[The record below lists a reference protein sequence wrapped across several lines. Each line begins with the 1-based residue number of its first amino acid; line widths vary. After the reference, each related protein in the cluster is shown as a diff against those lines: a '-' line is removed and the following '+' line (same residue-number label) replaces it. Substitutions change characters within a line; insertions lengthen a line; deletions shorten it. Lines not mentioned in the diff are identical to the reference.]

1 MKRILALILSG
12 LMLAGCS
19 DDNTLRVGV
28 GPLDSDYHKYAV
40 ELNEKLEK
48 SGSSLRLKPII
59 TADSTASVRLLNN
72 GIIDIAIISASSI
85 EKALVAESKI
95 DPAQTLKGASET
107 EYEILNDKSEIAV
120 YNSTVAGIYDHTIHV
135 IVRADAPYED
145 ISDLSEKTVS
155 VGSYDDCAYAVSF
168 GILKDHGIKRAA
180 RKIQLNTPEKAV
192 EIFKNNQAE
201 ALFLF
206 DKVPS
211 TYVSDLANSIDIKFL
226 SVDKHRLKSITKFEK
241 SLTSTVINANQY
253 KGQKE
258 AVDGIDVKVLIQAH
272 NGTDSAKIAELMK
285 VMFKLEG
292 KTEAQTKED
301 VDMTAVRFGTV
312 PNLHLDFHPES
323 VKFYE
328 KIGFKLNAAKHESH
342 LFSVH
347 IVGSQD

>member
-1 MKRILALILSG
+1 MKRILAFILSG

-19 DDNTLRVGV
+19 DDNSLRVGV
-28 GPLDSDYHKYAV
+28 GPTDSDYHKYAV
-40 ELNEKLEK
+40 KLNEKLEK
-48 SGSSLRLKPII
+48 SGSTLRLKPIV

-72 GIIDIAIISASSI
+72 GIIDLAIISASSI
-85 EKALVAESKI
+85 ENALVAESKI
-95 DPAQTLKGASET
+95 NPSQTLKGASET
-107 EYEILNDKSEIAV
+107 EYEILNDKSEVSV

-145 ISDLSEKTVS
+145 ISDLSEKTVA

-180 RKIQLNTPEKAV
+180 RKIEINTPEKAV
-192 EIFKNNQAE
+192 EMFKNSQAE

-211 TYVSDLANSIDIKFL
+211 AYVSELAESMDIKFL
-226 SVDKHRLKSITKFEK
+226 SIDKIRLKTITKYEK
-241 SLTSTVINANQY
+241 SLTSTVISANQY
-253 KGQKE
+253 KGQTE

-272 NGTDSAKIAELMK
+272 NGTDKEKIAELMK

-292 KTEAQTKED
+292 KNQAETKDD
-301 VDMTAVRFGTV
+301 VDMTAVRFGTA
-312 PNLHLDFHPES
+312 PNLHLDFNPEA
-323 VKFYE
+323 VRFYE
-328 KIGFKLNAAKHESH
+328 KFGFNVKATENGTP

-347 IVGSQD
+347 IVATQN